1 VPRLPRS
8 EAIPTPAHLGVAIR
22 ARRTELQLSQEGLG
36 VRCELHRTYIAGV
49 ERGERNASLKSIT
62 RIAKALDIPVSELLR
77 RAEIAAQL
85 EDVAAEG
92 A

>member
-8 EAIPTPAHLGVAIR
+8 EAVPTPAHLGVAIR
-22 ARRTELQLSQEGLG
+22 ARRTELHLSQEGLG
-36 VRCELHRTYIAGV
+36 ARCELHRTYIAGV
-49 ERGERNASLKSIT
+49 ERGERNASLKSIA
-62 RIAKALDIPVSELLR
+62 RIAKALDIPVSDLLR
-77 RAEIAAQL
+77 RAEDAAEH